1 MPWTISPNAN
11 GATEPRLVSVEL
23 RQRTYSGLALIAI
36 SLVAL
41 FVGGAA
47 SALLIGAL
55 GVLGMSEWVRM
66 IRPRQL
72 RLIELVCVTILIVLM
87 LVGFYLRPAFAFML
101 AVVLMLL
108 LFVFAARLD
117 FERAG
122 WLALAVPYI
131 GGGCLAMLYVRLL
144 PDLGFD
150 LMLYLLLVV
159 WGTDIGAYF
168 TGRTLKGPKLLPK
181 VSPSKTWSGLLGGMG
196 LAALLAFIVAAVHD
210 VQQPGLAVA
219 LAAVLAVVAQIG
231 DLFESYIKRRCGVK
245 DSGAIIPGHGGVL
258 DRIDGLMFAAAFLAL
273 FQTMVGAHSAWW

>member
-1 MPWTISPNAN
+1 M
-11 GATEPRLVSVEL
+11 VSVEL
-23 RQRTYSGLALIAI
+23 RKRTVSGAVLIGLSIMALY
-36 SLVAL
+36 
-41 FVGGAA
+41 VGGAA
-47 SALLIGAL
+47 SALLIGVL
-55 GVLGMSEWVRM
+55 GVCGMSEWVRM
-66 IRPRQL
+66 MRPRHL
-72 RLIELVCVTILIVLM
+72 RLFEALSITILVVLM
-87 LVGFYLRPAFAFML
+87 LVGYFWRPAFALML

-122 WLALAVPYI
+122 WIALAVPYI

-144 PDLGFD
+144 PELGFA

-168 TGRTLKGPKLLPK
+168 TGRTLQGPKLLPK

-196 LAALLAFIVAAVHD
+196 LASLLAFILAAVHHI
-210 VQQPGLAVA
+210 QQPGLAVA

-273 FQTMVGAHSAWW
+273 FQTMVGAQSAWW

>member
-1 MPWTISPNAN
+1 M
-11 GATEPRLVSVEL
+11 VSVEL
-23 RQRTYSGLALIAI
+23 KQRTYSGVALIII

-41 FVGGAA
+41 YVGGAA

-55 GVLGMSEWVRM
+55 GVCGMSEWMRM
-66 IRPRQL
+66 IRPPQQ
-72 RLIELVCVTILIVLM
+72 RLFEALGIGILVVLM
-87 LVGFYLRPAFAFML
+87 LVGYFWRPAFALML

-108 LFVFAARLD
+108 LFVFAARQD

-122 WLALAVPYI
+122 WIALAVPYI

-144 PDLGFD
+144 PELGFA

-168 TGRTLKGPKLLPK
+168 TGRALQGPKLLPK

-210 VQQPGLAVA
+210 IQQPGLAVA

-273 FQTMVGAHSAWW
+273 FQTMVGAQSAWW